1 MKFFL
6 SLFLTLFFLCGC
18 GNTKKKF
25 DEKTYEQNKESLADK
40 EKKNPVDFIEVTGSD
55 RRNWLGQTVIKGN
68 IHNKASIVAYRD
80 IRIKMLFFNK
90 EKKLVANHEDVYEET
105 LLPNSSLKFKTRYGT
120 PRGTD
125 SVALSV
131 MSAAVVDTKDI
142 PAK

>member
-1 MKFFL
+1 MKSFL
-6 SLFLTLFFLCGC
+6 SLCLALFLLCSC

-40 EKKNPVDFIEVTGSD
+40 EKKNPIDFLEVSGND
-55 RRNWLGQTVIKGN
+55 RRNWLGQTVIKGSV
-68 IHNKASIVAYRD
+68 HNKASVIAYRD

-90 EKKLVANHEDVYEET
+90 EGKLVANHEDVYEET
-105 LLPNSSLKFKTRYGT
+105 LLPNNSMKFKARYGT

-131 MSAAVVDTKDI
+131 MSAAVAEPQEAKTK
-142 PAK
+142 